1 MFLSTNEPVDA
12 HGNTRN
18 PTKSLCD
25 RYVFNT
31 VLTRAKSLVVVVGS
45 PLVLL
50 NIEKHMIKL
59 YKDKGR
65 CWSVYLKCCLE
76 KGTFIIPT
84 TVEGN
89 EQKRQQFKAH
99 LAARLQMVE
108 SPLAVCSS
116 REKIASTARLN
127 KKPPTETASKLFTS
141 NSMAQ
146 ASVTNASKVKLQPTL
161 SISASSKPDDKLS
174 GDSAPSAAL
183 NRPCIA
189 TVSTQVTKKSISAS
203 NIIASKASNSA
214 GSKASNSVPS
224 KASNS
229 IASKSSNNIASKP
242 SNNVASKASNSAA
255 SKPSNK
261 VTSKVSN
268 SVPSK
273 AHKTVS
279 SKDGKTVPSKDG
291 KTVPSKDGKTVSS
304 KDDKTVPS
312 KASHISAFKASNTT
326 ASNASN
332 TASSKASNIAT
343 SKASLGPKKK
353 QSIPRVPAPK
363 IESSV
368 DFPVSFYQ
376 QFL

>member
-18 PTKSLCD
+18 PTKSPCD

-50 NIEKHMIKL
+50 NIEKHMIEL

-89 EQKRQQFKAH
+89 KQKRQQFKAH
-99 LAARLQMVE
+99 LAARLQLVV

-116 REKIASTARLN
+116 KEKISSTARLN
-127 KKPPTETASKLFTS
+127 KKPLTETASKLSTS

-146 ASVTNASKVKLQPTL
+146 ARVTNASKVKLQPTL

-174 GDSAPSAAL
+174 GNSAPSAAL

-189 TVSTQVTKKSISAS
+189 AVSTQVTKKSISAS
-203 NIIASKASNSA
+203 NTIASKTSNSA

-224 KASNS
+224 KLKASNS

-242 SNNVASKASNSAA
+242 SNNVASKGSNSAA

-273 AHKTVS
+273 VHKTVS
-279 SKDGKTVPSKDG
+279 SKDGKTVPSK
-291 KTVPSKDGKTVSS
+291 
-304 KDDKTVPS
+304 
-312 KASHISAFKASNTT
+312 ASHTSAFKASNT
-326 ASNASN
+326 AA
-332 TASSKASNIAT
+332 

-368 DFPVSFYQ
+368 DFPVSLIFINNSYS
-376 QFL
+376 